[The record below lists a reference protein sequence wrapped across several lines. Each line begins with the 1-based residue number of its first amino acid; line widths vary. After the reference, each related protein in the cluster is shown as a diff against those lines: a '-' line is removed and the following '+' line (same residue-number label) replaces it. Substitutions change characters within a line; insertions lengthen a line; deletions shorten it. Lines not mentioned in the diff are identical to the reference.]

1 MTNLPTRHPPA
12 LLWQTLCAVSPLSEM
27 EIEAARPLFKYRFL
41 PRGSYFLQR
50 GEVCTEI
57 AFIEDGLLR
66 AWYLVGNRE
75 ITRTVDHEGE
85 FCTAIASFIRQE
97 PSEQTIQALVD
108 TRVWCIS
115 HADLESLYQRFSGW
129 QKLGRKFFEQLYIN
143 LEKRV
148 ITLLSTNARQR
159 YLQLLQ
165 EEPEIVQQVPLK
177 YLASILGVKPETLS
191 RIRKQFVRSNE
202 TRR

>member
-1 MTNLPTRHPPA
+1 MTSFPPRHPPA
-12 LLWQTLCAVSPLSEM
+12 LLWQTLCAVSPLSEE
-27 EIEAARPLFKYRFL
+27 EIDAARPLFRYRFL

-57 AFIEDGLLR
+57 AFIEEGLLR
-66 AWYLVGNRE
+66 AWYLVDGKE

-97 PSEQTIQALVD
+97 PSKQAIEALVD
-108 TRVWCIS
+108 TKVWCIS

-129 QKLGRKFFEQLYIN
+129 QILGRKIFEQLYIN

-148 ITLLSTNARQR
+148 ITLLSTNARER
-159 YLQLLQ
+159 YLRLLQ

-177 YLASILGVKPETLS
+177 YVASILGVKPETLS
-191 RIRKQFVRSNE
+191 RIRKQFGHNNDLPR
-202 TRR
+202 